1 MSILKNVEILC
12 KKYVDD
18 HPDSLRDAKR
28 RCFAHLLKKKKKKR
42 SENDTSDKLLAI
54 QIEMRTR
61 GEAEKADE
69 LESLLGR
76 IDHTAVL
83 EMLLLLR
90 MKKRNDDRIL
100 VSSENKKL
108 RKFFREP
115 SEATYSS
122 PKRHSQLSSFFSP
135 SSESKKRTNL
145 FGALN
150 VSKLVPRSKPVRSL
164 NLKLSIPVL
173 VSVRDANVVKRA
185 ERKSERHRKYKNN
198 DGKERKKKKS
208 KKSKKKESKSETSDC
223 KENIWTIAT
232 NKHYEKKK
240 YWEDDITP
248 SESHSIL
255 VSSASQFSTFHRKEF
270 QSMFES
276 QSKVVKLREII
287 LDSYKCLQGI
297 PSTTFT
303 YVFLEKFFRSTL
315 NHIQTTDTTI
325 PRDNSKSTRHCVC
338 PQLQRQVFSRFSH
351 RSVCPVHMYVRCG
364 VSYDISRLPLQV
376 DSLHRH
382 LLWVY
387 VIISKHIEV
396 KCLDWN
402 MLTRRLQE
410 VLSRFDSIRRILN
423 ES

>member
-1 MSILKNVEILC
+1 MSILKNVETLC
-12 KKYVDD
+12 KKYVND
-18 HPDSLRDAKR
+18 HPDSLRDAKK
-28 RCFAHLLKKKKKKR
+28 RCFAHLLKKTKRR
-42 SENDTSDKLLAI
+42 SENDTSDRLLAI

-61 GEAEKADE
+61 GEEEKADE
-69 LESLLGR
+69 LELLLSR
-76 IDHTAVL
+76 IDNTAVL

-90 MKKRNDDRIL
+90 EKKRNEDRIL
-100 VSSENKKL
+100 ASSENKKL

-185 ERKSERHRKYKNN
+185 KRKSERHRKYKNS
-198 DGKERKKKKS
+198 DVKERKKKSKS
-208 KKSKKKESKSETSDC
+208 KKSENKSEISDS

-232 NKHYEKKK
+232 NKKYEKKK
-240 YWEDDITP
+240 YWEDDVTP

-303 YVFLEKFFRSTL
+303 YVFVYRNSSVPTL
-315 NHIQTTDTTI
+315 NHIQTTDTTT
-325 PRDNSKSTRHCVC
+325 PRDNSKSTRNCVS
-338 PQLQRQVFSRFSH
+338 PQLQRRVFSRFSH
-351 RSVCPVHMYVRCG
+351 RSVCPVRMYVRCG
-364 VSYDISRLPLQV
+364 VSYDTSRLPLQV
-376 DSLHRH
+376 GSLHRH
-382 LLWVY
+382 SLWVY

-396 KCLDWN
+396 KCLDWK
-402 MLTRRLQE
+402 MLTRR
-410 VLSRFDSIRRILN
+410 
-423 ES
+423 

>member
-18 HPDSLRDAKR
+18 HPDSLCDAKR
-28 RCFAHLLKKKKKKR
+28 RCFAHLLKKMKKKKKR
-42 SENDTSDKLLAI
+42 IENDTSDKLLAI

-223 KENIWTIAT
+223 KENIWTIVT

-303 YVFLEKFFRSTL
+303 YVCLLLYKKLLPFNSHNHPKQQQIQQRLETIRNRHDIASLHNYKDKSSL
-315 NHIQTTDTTI
+315 DSLTD
-325 PRDNSKSTRHCVC
+325 
-338 PQLQRQVFSRFSH
+338 Q
-351 RSVCPVHMYVRCG
+351 YVRYICTYA
-364 VSYDISRLPLQV
+364 VAFRTTFRD
-376 DSLHRH
+376 
-382 LLWVY
+382 
-387 VIISKHIEV
+387 
-396 KCLDWN
+396 CLFRW
-402 MLTRRLQE
+402 THCTGI
-410 VLSRFDSIRRILN
+410 RFGCT
-423 ES
+423 